1 MVIKYNEIRIKNY
14 YFQRKIPINNK
25 NIDNRFIIKKVLY
38 KNTDILAFIIYKY
51 SIFKCQIQ
59 LFKYLTKSKII
70 LCICY
75 FGIYINYL
83 YTYKTNL
90 IIPYKIID

>member
-1 MVIKYNEIRIKNY
+1 MIEKYCEIKNKNY
-14 YFQRKIPINNK
+14 YC
-25 NIDNRFIIKKVLY
+25 KKVLY
-38 KNTDILAFIIYKY
+38 KNADILAFIIYKY
-51 SIFKCQIQ
+51 STFKCQIE

-70 LCICY
+70 LFICY

-90 IIPYKIID
+90 IIPYKIIN